1 MDISFNF
8 EECFFNYR
16 VAAIIWNGNKI
27 LIEKKKDVNYLSLMG
42 GRVHLNETSIEAIK
56 REIKEETNY
65 DTEYI
70 RSVGLIENFY
80 ISKYTSRLCHEIL
93 IIHELKFKDKEAY
106 KKEEII
112 NNEENDN
119 AKFVWIDIEEL
130 KKLDLKPEEFIKNID
145 NKEFYH
151 IINK

>member
-8 EECFFNYR
+8 EESSFNYR
-16 VAAIIWNGNKI
+16 VAGVIKYNNKI
-27 LIEKKKDVNYLSLMG
+27 LAERKNDVKHLCLMG

-65 DTEYI
+65 DTEYV

-80 ISKYTSRLCHEIL
+80 ISKYTNKLCHEIL
-93 IIHELKFKDKEAY
+93 IIHELEFKNQEAY
-106 KKEEII
+106 LKEEII
-112 NNEENDN
+112 NNEEKDN